1 MTCQGAQALILEGLD
16 RRLDAEQQISLDAHI
31 ARCDVCQSFQESQ
44 QALDE
49 ALATHCVAPQ
59 LSAGFRSELAHKI
72 RAEKRRAFQEW
83 VPDLLH
89 LGGGILA
96 TGACMLWMPFSA
108 GVVLTIGIAL
118 TSVSYVLQTMFRFWL
133 EDLEGL

>member
-1 MTCQGAQALILEGLD
+1 MCRSFREAQQV
-16 RRLDAEQQISLDAHI
+16 LDAT
-31 ARCDVCQSFQESQ
+31 
-44 QALDE
+44 
-49 ALATHCVAPQ
+49 LAAHCVPPQ
-59 LSAGFRSELAHKI
+59 LSAVFRSELAGEI
-72 RAEKRRAFQEW
+72 RAEKRRAFEEW

-96 TGACMLWMPFSA
+96 TAACMLWMPFSA
-108 GVVLTIGIAL
+108 RVVLTIGIAL